1 MFLGNCVVAELS
13 SVSVSPGDANGMWQS
28 WCHCSQRP
36 SKYQPEGPLSALK
49 VACESCHS
57 VTLVVQ
63 GTPPVTLHTPTLHHQ
78 TGLQSPSPLWS
89 HQASCVF
96 IHGERGH
103 FSRFTKAVRHT
114 VTRVVK
120 NRKAILMTSKKQ
132 NTNWHSLHA
141 MAEFLQNI
149 ATGWWCGC
157 YCWACFSN
165 GRILEVT
172 KWGLL
177 GLM

>member
-1 MFLGNCVVAELS
+1 MLTACGRADAIVAKDLQNTNQRVHYQHSRSHVKAVTQWPWWCREPPQWLS
-13 SVSVSPGDANGMWQS
+13 
-28 WCHCSQRP
+28 
-36 SKYQPEGPLSALK
+36 
-49 VACESCHS
+49 
-57 VTLVVQ
+57 
-63 GTPPVTLHTPTLHHQ
+63 TPPTLHHQ
-78 TGLQSPSPLWS
+78 TGLQSPSPLWR